1 MALIHAIALKGT
13 MTQPSNCAL
22 LANTPAK
29 HAEMIGLASH
39 AMQQTSGSTTEP
51 AASASV
57 AHITTTT
64 QKMKKNVQDAI

>member
-1 MALIHAIALKGT
+1 
-13 MTQPSNCAL
+13 MTQPSSCAP
-22 LANTPAK
+22 LANTLAR
-29 HAEMIGLASH
+29 HAEIIGPASH
-39 AMQQTSGSTTEP
+39 VMQLTSGSTTEL